1 MRFRISRREWGLK
14 GSEGSQ
20 SFMLC
25 QKARY
30 SFKTS
35 RHFVIDG
42 FSARFVS
49 VILAILTS
57 VSCPLLA
64 QQRFGRTFL
73 DVGSK
78 IDSEKGFTFE
88 KGSTTEVSTQGE
100 HAVRWAEKLGLGDDL
115 NKQEAIAALTE
126 VGIEPQGGWQPS
138 NKVTTA
144 FLTELFELTLE
155 AAQKGLVTLQPDTF
169 TTQGGY
175 AVQLVQRLGLY
186 EEPAIEISA
195 QGAIIALNMVGIRPK
210 AGWEPDSK
218 VDADFLIDILKSTV
232 EAAKQQA
239 ISMTPEE
246 AYSIVTSLSDELQ
259 IFKRVT
265 PTGKIRPEAPM
276 PGRPGLPKA
285 FELRG
290 RSEIEKL
297 LSGQIP
303 FIVSTKLKQFGYD
316 IFEKSISTFAPAMDV
331 PVGPDYIIGP
341 GDSFTVTLWGRVNA
355 KGTVIVDRD
364 GKITL
369 PEVGVLNVS
378 GMLFAQL
385 QDYLRDEFSRKFT
398 DFEMNVTMGKLRT
411 VKVFVVGEAQAPG
424 SYTLNSLSTVIN
436 AVFAAGGPS
445 KNGTLREIRL
455 LRNQGK
461 HITIDLYDF
470 LLGGDKSKDVRL
482 ENEDTIFIP
491 LIGPVVGVAGNVKRP
506 AIYEMSESMTL
517 TEVLDLAGGATY
529 AGWLQRVQVERI
541 QGHEKRII
549 VDFDMSGQTI
559 RGKEKYPLQTVIQDG
574 DMIKVFPVLPLE
586 QNVVYLEGHVY
597 RPGKYELKSGM
608 RLRDI
613 LDSYEVLQPQ
623 SNLEYGE
630 IVRLVEPGYHQI
642 VIPFNVGKLLE
653 GDESEN
659 IELAQFDTIRV
670 FRWDER
676 IKRSVLVSGFVYRP
690 SEYSFVPD
698 MRVSDLINTA
708 GGLRKNAYL
717 KTAEITRRHISQS
730 GMQTEKIEVDI
741 EKALAGV
748 AEHNIALQDYDH
760 LVIRP
765 IPELEFDRTATISGE
780 VLFPGMYP
788 IQRGET
794 LSSVI
799 ERAGGYTE
807 RAYLKGAVF
816 TRESAKVI
824 QQEKMDELIQQME
837 EDVLSTAERTI
848 GGALTEETA
857 KAQAPLAAARK
868 ELLIKLRAAKIE
880 GRVVVRLSPLEEFK
894 GSGYDL
900 ELEKDDKLV
909 VPEKPGIVNVIGE
922 VYNPTALLYQ
932 ENKTVA
938 YYLSKVGGPTKEA
951 DKKHLSIIRADG
963 SVASMA
969 QKKLRKVAWDSES
982 KRWFFGNFMNVNL
995 NPGDTIVVP
1004 RKLGRFELL
1013 RTTKDITQILF
1024 QIAIAAGVVLAL

>member
-1 MRFRISRREWGLK
+1 MKFGISGKKWGLQS
-14 GSEGSQ
+14 SEGTQ
-20 SFMLC
+20 SFISY
-25 QKARY
+25 QKTRPGSKAV
-30 SFKTS
+30 
-35 RHFVIDG
+35 RHFVAG
-42 FSARFVS
+42 SCS
-49 VILAILTS
+49 VRAILTALAILVL
-57 VSCPLLA
+57 VSCPSLA
-64 QQRFGRTFL
+64 QQRFGRTFSE
-73 DVGSK
+73 VGSE

-88 KGSTTEVSTQGE
+88 KGSTTEAATQGE

-115 NKQEAIAALTE
+115 NEQEAIAALTE
-126 VGIEPQGGWQPS
+126 VGIEPQGGWLPS
-138 NKVTTA
+138 NKVTTN

-175 AVQLVQRLGLY
+175 AVQLVQKLRLY
-186 EEPAIEISA
+186 EESAIEISA
-195 QGAIIALNMVGIRPK
+195 QDAIIALNVVGIRPE

-218 VDADFLIDILKSTV
+218 VDADFLIGILKSTV

-239 ISMTPEE
+239 ISVTPEE

-265 PTGKIRPEAPM
+265 PTGKIRPGAPM
-276 PGRPGLPKA
+276 PGRPGLPKE
-285 FELRG
+285 FELRE

-316 IFEKSISTFAPAMDV
+316 IFEKLISTFTPAMDV

-341 GDSFTVTLWGRVNA
+341 GDSFAVTVWGRVNA

-364 GKITL
+364 GAITL

-378 GMLFAQL
+378 GMSFAQL

-398 DFEMNVTMGKLRT
+398 DFKMNVTMGKLRT
-411 VKVFVVGEAQAPG
+411 IKVFVVGEAQAPG
-424 SYTLNSLSTVIN
+424 SYPISSLSTVIN
-436 AVFAAGGPS
+436 ALFAAGGPS
-445 KNGTLREIRL
+445 KNGSLREIRL
-455 LRNQGK
+455 LRNQK
-461 HITIDLYDF
+461 ERITIDLYDF

-482 ENEDTIFIP
+482 QNEDTIFIP

-517 TEVLDLAGGATY
+517 AEVLDLAGGVTY

-549 VDFDMSGQTI
+549 VDFDISSKMTGANPEQSLETI
-559 RGKEKYPLQTVIQDG
+559 IQDG
-574 DMIKVFPVLPLE
+574 DVIKVFPVLPLE

-597 RPGKYELKSGM
+597 RPGKYELKPGM
-608 RLRDI
+608 RIRDV
-613 LDSYEVLQPQ
+613 LNSYEVLQRQP
-623 SNLEYGE
+623 NLEYAE
-630 IVRLVEPGYHQI
+630 IVRLIEPGYHPV
-642 VIPFNVGKLLE
+642 VIPFNVGKLFE

-690 SEYSFVPD
+690 SEYSFIPD
-698 MRVSDLINTA
+698 MRVSDLINAA

-730 GMQTEKIEVDI
+730 GMQTEKIDI
-741 EKALAGV
+741 DLEKALAGV
-748 AEHNIALQDYDH
+748 PERDIALQDYDH

-765 IPELEFDRTATISGE
+765 IPELEFDRVATISGE
-780 VLFPGMYP
+780 VMFPGTYP

-794 LSSVI
+794 LSSVL

-807 RAYLKGAVF
+807 RAYLIGAVF
-816 TRESAKVI
+816 TRESAKVV

-837 EDVLSTAERTI
+837 EEALATAERTI
-848 GGALTEETA
+848 SGALSAETT
-857 KAQAPLAAARK
+857 KSQEPLLAARQ
-868 ELLIKLRAAKIE
+868 ELLAKLRAAEIE

-951 DKKHLSIIRADG
+951 DKKHLSVIRADG
-963 SVASMA
+963 TVASMA
-969 QKKLRKVAWDSES
+969 QKKLRKVAWDSEN

-1004 RKLGRFELL
+1004 RKLDRFAWF
-1013 RTTKDITQILF
+1013 RTTKDITQTIF
-1024 QIAIAAGVVLAL
+1024 QIALTAGVVLAL